1 MYQDFFHWHEKL
13 CSLAV
18 PGVRE
23 PWQKVVIICAGCNF
37 TFFGVFQVSVWNVG
51 SAADLACHLSSLG
64 WGNEFSP
71 MFACSFISLFPFF
84 SLYKKWFVRSSS
96 HAHTPNSHRQ
106 RWKACFSCFIPVRL
120 VVHNCHLDS
129 SSGFPPFPPKL
140 FRRNNYPLH
149 IWLRQKSGGDSAF
162 YLDKLLDSV
171 VPWAI
176 TKSLAGFYGGTHVLY
191 RIYTTGMTHGKPWIA
206 QSTEAQQLNRTDRQL
221 FMLNLHVQTVHVGH
235 RYWITALPSTE
246 LCVHICLEWFPPVT
260 FKLCRCK
267 TSQSP
272 CNKNRCS

>member
-1 MYQDFFHWHEKL
+1 MHTPQTVTGKGGKHVFLASFQLDWL
-13 CSLAV
+13 CII
-18 PGVRE
+18 
-23 PWQKVVIICAGCNF
+23 VIWIPVL
-37 TFFGVFQVSVWNVG
+37 VF
-51 SAADLACHLSSLG
+51 LHFHLSS
-64 WGNEFSP
+64 
-71 MFACSFISLFPFF
+71 
-84 SLYKKWFVRSSS
+84 Y
-96 HAHTPNSHRQ
+96 
-106 RWKACFSCFIPVRL
+106 
-120 VVHNCHLDS
+120 
-129 SSGFPPFPPKL
+129 

-149 IWLRQKSGGDSAF
+149 IWLRWKSGGDSAF

-246 LCVHICLEWFPPVT
+246 LCVHICLEWFPSVT
-260 FKLCRCK
+260 FKLCHCK